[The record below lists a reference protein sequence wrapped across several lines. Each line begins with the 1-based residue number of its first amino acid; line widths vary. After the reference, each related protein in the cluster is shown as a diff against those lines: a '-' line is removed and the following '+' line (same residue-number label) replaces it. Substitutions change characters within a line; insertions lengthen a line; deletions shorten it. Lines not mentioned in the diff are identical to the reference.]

1 MKKNKKFSIKD
12 RIRSF
17 KFAFEG
23 LAHFFKTEHNAW
35 IHLVAT
41 AVVITLGL
49 VFNVSTHEWL
59 WLSLAIAL
67 VFISEIFNSAIE
79 RSVDL
84 STTEINPIAKQAKD
98 LSAGATLVA
107 AIFAL
112 IVGLTVFIPHLVDYF
127 GT

>member
-1 MKKNKKFSIKD
+1 LKKNKKFSIKD

-35 IHLVAT
+35 IHIVAT

-84 STTEINPIAKQAKD
+84 STTEINPLAKQAKD

-127 GT
+127 GR